1 MMNLSNLPYIMIK
14 CLLCTI
20 IIEVFM
26 AFILKVRDKK
36 DFLNI
41 ILVNV
46 ITNPI
51 VVTVPVLMAIK
62 YSYRTSII
70 SLIVLEILTV
80 FIEGLIY
87 LKVLKYRKI
96 NPLLLSLI
104 LNASS
109 YFIGEVINRL

>member
-1 MMNLSNLPYIMIK
+1 MMNLSNLPYIMLK

-41 ILVNV
+41 ILVNI

-96 NPLLLSLI
+96 NPFLLSLI
-104 LNASS
+104 LNVSS

>member
-41 ILVNV
+41 ILVNI

-87 LKVLKYRKI
+87 LKVLKYRNI
-96 NPLLLSLI
+96 NPFLLSLI
-104 LNASS
+104 LNVSS

>member
-41 ILVNV
+41 ILVNI

-96 NPLLLSLI
+96 NPFLLSLI
-104 LNASS
+104 LNVSS

>member
-1 MMNLSNLPYIMIK
+1 MMNLSKLPYIMIK

-41 ILVNV
+41 ILVNI

-87 LKVLKYRKI
+87 LKVLKYRNI
-96 NPLLLSLI
+96 NPFLLSLI
-104 LNASS
+104 LNVSS

>member
-41 ILVNV
+41 ILVNI

-51 VVTVPVLMAIK
+51 VVTVPVLIAIK

-96 NPLLLSLI
+96 NPFLLSLI
-104 LNASS
+104 LNVSS

>member
-20 IIEVFM
+20 ITEVFM

-41 ILVNV
+41 ILVNI

-96 NPLLLSLI
+96 NPFLLSLI
-104 LNASS
+104 LNVSS